1 MHAMNPQS
9 DFNGLLRCLRG
20 VDGSDLGL
28 PEADVPWAEFPVSEY
43 ARRYARAIRLM
54 EEKGLDALFLSQELN
69 VRYFSGYLTILW
81 ESRFRSLM
89 LLLPRDPNLGPT
101 LVIPGSTRDPASSD
115 ATLEEAPPRIK
126 SGVTS
131 KE

>member
-1 MHAMNPQS
+1 VPTIGKTDRCVS
-9 DFNGLLRCLRG
+9 DAEG
-20 VDGSDLGL
+20 VGK
-28 PEADVPWAEFPVSEY
+28 
-43 ARRYARAIRLM
+43 RRN
-54 EEKGLDALFLSQELN
+54 F
-69 VRYFSGYLTILW
+69 
-81 ESRFRSLM
+81 
-89 LLLPRDPNLGPT
+89 PT